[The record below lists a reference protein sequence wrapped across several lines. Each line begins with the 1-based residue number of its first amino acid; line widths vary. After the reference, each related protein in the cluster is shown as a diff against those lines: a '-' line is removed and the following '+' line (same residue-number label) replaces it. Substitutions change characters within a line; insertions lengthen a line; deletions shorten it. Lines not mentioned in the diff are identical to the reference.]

1 MKTFKAFVFDK
12 FIQSMT
18 MFSISWRVFDV
29 IKGAL
34 DKYDI
39 YLFISNSIEDFKLDL
54 Y

>member
-1 MKTFKAFVFDK
+1 MLGSK
-12 FIQSMT
+12 
-18 MFSISWRVFDV
+18 V

-34 DKYDI
+34 DKNDI